1 MRAVTFQAPGEV
13 RVDEKA
19 EPRLEAGDDALVR
32 VDASGI
38 CGSDLHIYHGRV
50 PVEQGFTIGHE
61 FVGTVLEAGAEV
73 ERVAVG
79 DRVLGCFHTACAT
92 CSACLRSDYH
102 RCERQRTF
110 GHGSH
115 LGDLQGAQ
123 AEQLLVP
130 RANLTLRT
138 VPEGMSTE
146 AALFAGDVMGTG
158 YHAIAHADMRS
169 GDSAAVLGL
178 GPVGLCAVQ
187 AAQAAGAVKVFA
199 IDSVP
204 ERLEMAARFGAT
216 PIHLTEEEP
225 KKAVRSATEG
235 RGVDV
240 VVDAVGDPGPLAMAV
255 SLCRDAGTVS
265 GIGAY
270 AGKGE
275 VPLGLAW
282 LKGLQLRLGLAN
294 VIAHV
299 DRVLALIDAGRL
311 DPEPLVTH
319 HMKLD
324 EAARAYELSDNRD
337 ALQIVLTP

>member
-13 RVDEKA
+13 RIEEKA
-19 EPRLEAGDDALVR
+19 DPEIVAADDAVIR
-32 VDASGI
+32 VEASGI

-50 PVEQGFTIGHE
+50 PVEPGFTIGHE
-61 FVGTVLEAGAEV
+61 FVGTVLAAGPDV
-73 ERVAVG
+73 ERVALG

-92 CSACLRSDYH
+92 CTACLRSDYH
-102 RCERQRTF
+102 RCEHQRTF

-130 RANLTLRT
+130 RANLTLRR
-138 VPEGMSTE
+138 VPKGMSDE
-146 AALFAGDVMGTG
+146 VALFAGDVMGTG
-158 YHAIAHADMRS
+158 YHAIAHAGTRA
-169 GDSAAVLGL
+169 GDTVAVLGL

-187 AAQAAGAVKVFA
+187 AARVAGATQVFA
-199 IDSVP
+199 IDSV
-204 ERLEMAARFGAT
+204 EDRLAMAKRFGAV
-216 PIHLTEEEP
+216 PLHLGEDEP
-225 KKAVRSATEG
+225 KRAVRAATDD

-240 VVDAVGDPGPLAMAV
+240 VVDAVGDPGPLAMAI
-255 SLCRDAGTVS
+255 SLCRDAGTIS

-282 LKGLQLRLGLAN
+282 LKGLTLRLGLAN

-299 DRVLALIDAGRL
+299 DRVLGLLEAGKL
-311 DPEPLVTH
+311 DPSPLVTH
-319 HMKLD
+319 HMTLD
-324 EAARAYELSDNRD
+324 QAAEAYELYDQRK
-337 ALQIVLTP
+337 ALKVVLTP